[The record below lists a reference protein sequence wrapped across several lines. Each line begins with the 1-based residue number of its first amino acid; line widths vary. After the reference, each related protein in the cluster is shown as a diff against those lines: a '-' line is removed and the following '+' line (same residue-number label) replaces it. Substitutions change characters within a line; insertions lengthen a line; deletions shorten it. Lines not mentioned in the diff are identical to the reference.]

1 MTERQQQCGAVPT
14 RPAAWELEFEDA
26 WEADDQ
32 RARLVADMADYFA
45 SPAGWAELVA
55 GVAPWHG
62 RTIAELD
69 WQALCATCPCP
80 DLQPAVAAAPVVA
93 LSCIACAAY
102 EVRRVLGWRAVRQVL
117 PTALP
122 TLRRKRPPVSTH
134 LVLLSS
140 NGCMLPMVLTVC
152 SSATTF
158 SLPGAVPHS

>member
-1 MTERQQQCGAVPT
+1 MAERQQQRGPAAT

-62 RTIAELD
+62 RTVVDLD

-93 LSCIACAAY
+93 LSCISCAAY
-102 EVRRVLGWRAVRQVL
+102 EVRRVLRWRCGVQLGAARWPPGTRQLVWICDEHPPPPSIRAHKRSDLQHIRNVVR
-117 PTALP
+117 PCT
-122 TLRRKRPPVSTH
+122 
-134 LVLLSS
+134 
-140 NGCMLPMVLTVC
+140 
-152 SSATTF
+152 
-158 SLPGAVPHS
+158 

>member
-1 MTERQQQCGAVPT
+1 MAERQQQRGPAAT

-62 RTIAELD
+62 RTVVDLD

-93 LSCIACAAY
+93 LSCISCAAY
-102 EVRRVLGWRAVRQVL
+102 EVRRVLLWRCGVQLGAARW
-117 PTALP
+117 PPGT
-122 TLRRKRPPVSTH
+122 RPH
-134 LVLLSS
+134 
-140 NGCMLPMVLTVC
+140 M
-152 SSATTF
+152 
-158 SLPGAVPHS
+158 